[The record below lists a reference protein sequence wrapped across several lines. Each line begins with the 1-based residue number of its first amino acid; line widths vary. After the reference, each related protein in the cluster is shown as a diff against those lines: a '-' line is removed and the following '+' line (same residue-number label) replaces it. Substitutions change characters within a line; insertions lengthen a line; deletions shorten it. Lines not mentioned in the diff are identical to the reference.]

1 MTISE
6 AIATLENLKQI
17 HGDVELY
24 LQGRAADIQHDVKAI
39 SGEQLNGADYVLI
52 CGDNEFVI

>member
-1 MTISE
+1 MNISE

-24 LQGRAADIQHDVKAI
+24 LQGRAQDIQHDVKAI
-39 SGEQLNGADYVLI
+39 SGEQLNGSDYVLI
-52 CGDNEFVI
+52 QGDNEFVI

>member
-1 MTISE
+1 MNITQ
-6 AIATLENLKQI
+6 AIIALENLKKI

-52 CGDNEFVI
+52 QGDNEFVV

>member
-1 MTISE
+1 MNITQ
-6 AIATLENLKQI
+6 AITVLENLRQT

-24 LQGRAADIQHDVKAI
+24 LQGRAQDIQHDVKVI

-52 CGDNEFVI
+52 QGNNEFVI

>member
-1 MTISE
+1 MNISE

-24 LQGRAADIQHDVKAI
+24 LQGRAADIQHDVKSI
-39 SGEQLNGADYVLI
+39 NGEQLNGIDYVLI
-52 CGDNEFVI
+52 QGNNEFVV